1 MRSINFFDSKTFV
14 NSMNI
19 GSANSGVAKARKT
32 VYNSVME
39 NEKRLR
45 QAARSLGYFDANP
58 TAAENMMPSQLGVTL
73 SEASLKAYAGSIT
86 GFLSLER
93 ALHQMVD
100 IVVYKDVVTKAGA
113 KVMPNIGAQSPRA
126 RAEKSTKS
134 NLTATTDASVDL
146 GTAIMPKSVKIVLN
160 ISSKSYEAVDNGK
173 GSLLIEGGIGT
184 GTVNYATGVISIT
197 LDSAAAA
204 TDTMAVTYV
213 ENNIDAQQGN
223 KRTTIKQGYWP
234 IRATINKFEY
244 EADLITT
251 MISQNTLGGD
261 ILADLKQSVYDE
273 QMLQMNDAQVD
284 CLKSNYAGTTLTIDL
299 SDFSVQAGRFSALL
313 ATFQHG
319 ISSVDSELA
328 KKVWKVVAASAYVVG
343 NGISTL
349 FESLPESA
357 GWQANNTGFVNGIV
371 GFYKNRAVIRHL
383 NLDDYEGYAVYRTAD
398 IAPTAVGILLPAT
411 DLPLVGNFN
420 NTNEVAGGI
429 YSVDGVTDLAMDLA
443 QRFVVEVPSDFMV
456 VA

>member
-1 MRSINFFDSKTFV
+1 MGRNVNFFDSKTFV
-14 NSMNI
+14 NSMNV
-19 GSANSGVAKARKT
+19 GSANSSIAKARKI

-39 NEKRLR
+39 NEKMLR
-45 QAARSLGYFDANP
+45 QAARSLGYFDAK
-58 TAAENMMPSQLGVTL
+58 AENMMPSQLGATL

-113 KVMPNIGAQSPRA
+113 KVMPNIGEQKPRN
-126 RAEKSTKS
+126 RAEKNTTSA
-134 NLTATTDASVDL
+134 LTASTDASVDL
-146 GTAIMPKSVKIVLN
+146 GVSVMPKSIKVVLN
-160 ISSKSYEAVDNGK
+160 IGGTSYEAVDNGK
-173 GSLLIEGGIGT
+173 GALMIEGGIGS
-184 GTVNYATGVISIT
+184 GSVNYGTGVVTIT
-197 LDSAAAA
+197 LASEAAASDSM
-204 TDTMAVTYV
+204 TVTYA
-213 ENNIDAQQGN
+213 ENQIDQQQGSG
-223 KRTTIKQGYWP
+223 RTTIKQGYWP

-273 QMLQMNDAQVD
+273 QTLQLNDAQVN
-284 CLKSNYAGTTLTIDL
+284 CLKNNYAGTTLTIDL
-299 SDFSVQAGRFSALL
+299 SAFSVQAGRFSALL
-313 ATFQHG
+313 STFQHG
-319 ISSVDSELA
+319 IASVDSELA

-343 NGISTL
+343 NGLSTL
-349 FESLPESA
+349 FESLPEST
-357 GWQANNTGFVNGIV
+357 GWQPNNTGFVNGIV

-383 NLDDYEGYAVYRTAD
+383 SLDDYEGYAIYKTAD

-429 YSVDGVTDLAMDLA
+429 YAVDGVTDLAMDLA
-443 QRFVVEVPSDFMV
+443 QRFVCEMPEDFMV